1 MPFASSNVPVGK
13 LPGVLDTLRRAYGAW
28 LTIAASL
35 LISLIGVYCIHL
47 SDAARPL
54 APAGIGPTASRQL
67 LFLGVGVLAALIAV
81 VPNYRA
87 LSFISFPL
95 LGLMIALLIFLL
107 VPFVPSWLVAPRNG
121 ARSWINIGPVDFQ
134 PSEVAK
140 IGFVLALSHY
150 LRFRENHRRFLG
162 LVPPGIIAFIPI
174 ALITL
179 QPDFGTALLFV
190 PVLFAMLV
198 AAGAKLKH
206 LAIIVII
213 AATASPV
220 AYPLLKPHQKAR
232 IVGLI
237 QQFKGDTS
245 ADQDI
250 NMQSVAAQRL
260 IGAGGFVGQPA
271 ERATTLMRFN
281 PLPERHNDMIPAVI
295 IQRFGLLG
303 AIGLLFLYFAWIVG
317 ALITAGLTREPF
329 GRLICVGFAA
339 FVAAQVFVNLGMNTG
354 LLPII
359 GITLPYASAGGS
371 SLVAM
376 WLMTGLVLNVAVRRP
391 KKPTRHS
398 FEFPDE

>member
-1 MPFASSNVPVGK
+1 VPFASSNVPIGR
-13 LPGVLDTLRRAYGAW
+13 LPGVLDTLGRAYGAW
-28 LTIAASL
+28 LTMGASL

-47 SDAARPL
+47 SDAAQTN
-54 APAGIGPTASRQL
+54 AAAGLGPTATRQL
-67 LFLGVGVLAALIAV
+67 AFLGIGVLAALFAV
-81 VPNYRA
+81 VPNYRV

-95 LGLMIALLIFLL
+95 MGLMIGLLIFLL
-107 VPFVPSWLVAPRNG
+107 LPFVPSWLVTPRNG
-121 ARSWINIGPVDFQ
+121 ARSWIDLGPVDFQ
-134 PSEVAK
+134 PSEIAK
-140 IGFVLALSHY
+140 IGFVLTLSHY
-150 LRFRENHRRFLG
+150 LRFRQNHRRFLG
-162 LVPPGIIAFIPI
+162 LVPPGVIAFIPI

-206 LAIIVII
+206 LAIIVLI
-213 AATASPV
+213 AATASPA

-250 NMQSVAAQRL
+250 NMQSASAQRL
-260 IGAGGFVGQPA
+260 IGAGGFVGQSS
-271 ERATTLMRFN
+271 ERAITLMKFN
-281 PLPERHNDMIPAVI
+281 PLPERQNDMLPAVI
-295 IQRFGLLG
+295 MQRFGLLG
-303 AIGLLFLYFAWIVG
+303 AVGLLFLYFVWIVG
-317 ALITAGLTREPF
+317 AFITAGLTREPF
-329 GRLICVGFAA
+329 GRLLCVGFAA
-339 FVAAQVFVNLGMNTG
+339 FVAAQVFVNFGMNIG

-376 WLMTGLVLNVAVRRP
+376 WLMTGLVLNVAIRRP
-391 KKPTRHS
+391 RKPTRHS
-398 FEFPDE
+398 FEFGEG

>member
-1 MPFASSNVPVGK
+1 MPFASSSVPVGR
-13 LPGVLDTLRRAYGAW
+13 LPGILDTLGRAYGAW
-28 LTIAASL
+28 LTMGASL

-47 SDAARPL
+47 CDAAQPN
-54 APAGIGPTASRQL
+54 AAAGLGPTATRQL
-67 LFLGVGVLAALIAV
+67 VFLAVGVVAALFAV
-81 VPNYRA
+81 VPNYRV

-95 LGLMIALLIFLL
+95 MGLMVGLLIFLL
-107 VPFVPSWLVAPRNG
+107 VPFVPAWLVAPRYG

-162 LVPPGIIAFIPI
+162 LVPPAVIAFVPI

-179 QPDFGTALLFV
+179 QPDFGTACLFV

-198 AAGAKLKH
+198 AAGAKLRH
-206 LAIIVII
+206 LAIVVLI
-213 AATASPV
+213 AATASPA

-232 IVGLI
+232 IVGLV

-250 NMQSVAAQRL
+250 NMQGVSSQRL
-260 IGAGGFVGQPA
+260 IGAGGFVGQSS
-271 ERATTLMRFN
+271 ERSTTLMRFN
-281 PLPERHNDMIPAVI
+281 PLPKRHNDMIPAVF
-295 IQRFGLLG
+295 IQRFGMFG
-303 AIGLLFLYFAWIVG
+303 AVGLLALYFVWIVG
-317 ALITAGLTREPF
+317 AFITAGLTREPF
-329 GRLICVGFAA
+329 GRLLCVGFAA
-339 FVAAQVFVNLGMNTG
+339 FVAAQVFVNLGMNLG

-376 WLMTGLVLNVAVRRP
+376 WLMTGLVLNVAIRRP
-391 KKPTRHS
+391 RKPTRHS
-398 FEFPDE
+398 FEFGEG